1 MTHRLWPPLHGGLHP
16 GRFAGLGSGI
26 QLPMIRGFLFDLD
39 GTLVDSERETA
50 EAMARA
56 LLHGQGIAIEQYDRD
71 FIIGRSWLA
80 IYDSLRARY
89 AQLTWSREET
99 IAQTARLRDEVF
111 AELGVTVLP
120 GARDA
125 LGWTRAHPR
134 ALVTGSSRVEVTQVL
149 PLIGEVAQFATV
161 VAAEDVTRS
170 KPAPDGYQK
179 AMAALGLTPSEC
191 LVVEDSEAGIAAGRS
206 AGCVVVA
213 VRAGNFGGWNQ
224 SAAHHVLDT
233 LADLTPSLVDQL
245 GRDHGS
251 GMGGAR

>member
-1 MTHRLWPPLHGGLHP
+1 VV
-16 GRFAGLGSGI
+16 
-26 QLPMIRGFLFDLD
+26 RGFLFDLD

-56 LLHGQGIAIEQYDRD
+56 LLRGQGIAIEQYDRD

-80 IYDSLRARY
+80 IYDSLRSRY
-89 AQLTWSREET
+89 PQLAWNREET
-99 IAQTARLRDEVF
+99 IARTAMLRDEVF
-111 AELGVTVLP
+111 AEIGVTVLP

-125 LGWTRAHPR
+125 LTWTRRHPR

-149 PLIGEVAQFATV
+149 PLIGEVASFETI

-179 AMAALGLTPSEC
+179 ALASLGLAAHEC
-191 LVVEDSEAGIAAGRS
+191 VVIEDSEAGIAAGRS
-206 AGCVVVA
+206 AGCLVVA

-224 SAAHHVLDT
+224 SGAHLVIDT
-233 LADLTPSLVDQL
+233 LEELTPSLVERL
-245 GRDHGS
+245 ARDYG
-251 GMGGAR
+251 GEMGGAP